1 MAPQIL
7 MIDGKEITKSER
19 ILATQKL
26 EDLKLELLTE
36 IELQK
41 IKSKNKQSGNL
52 RHNINFSF
60 IVRFFF
66 KFFNQIIEKLSF
78 S

>member
-1 MAPQIL
+1 MHILIKYNIFSWKYYREYTIAMAPQIL
-7 MIDGKEITKSER
+7 MLDGKEITKSER

-41 IKSKNKQSGNL
+41 IKNKNKNNGYL
-52 RHNINFSF
+52 
-60 IVRFFF
+60 
-66 KFFNQIIEKLSF
+66 
-78 S
+78 

>member
-7 MIDGKEITKSER
+7 MLDGKEINKSER
-19 ILATQKL
+19 ILANQKL

-41 IKSKNKQSGNL
+41 IKIKNKQTGYLKNT
-52 RHNINFSF
+52 I
-60 IVRFFF
+60 
-66 KFFNQIIEKLSF
+66 KSF
-78 S
+78 SLCIFFCIFLNKFLS